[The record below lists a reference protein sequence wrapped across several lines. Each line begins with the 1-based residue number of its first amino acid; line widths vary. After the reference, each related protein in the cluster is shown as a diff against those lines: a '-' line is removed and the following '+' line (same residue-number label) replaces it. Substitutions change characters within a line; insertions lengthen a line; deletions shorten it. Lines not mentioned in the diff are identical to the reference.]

1 MDIFEGLL
9 FGFKNVLQPDILFY
23 CFVGVVIGTL
33 VGVLPGIGPIG
44 SMSILLPATF
54 GISPTAAIIMLAG
67 IYYGAM
73 YGGSTTSILVNI
85 PGEAASV
92 ITCLDGY
99 QMARKGRA
107 GPALGISAMGS
118 FIGGTLSI
126 IALMFVAVPLANAAL
141 KFGPPEFF
149 SLMCLSMSLISYLA
163 RGSTFNS
170 VLMILVGLILGTVG
184 MDPIT
189 GFPRFYFGSTT
200 LLDGIGLI
208 PVAMGLFGI
217 SEILMN
223 IELKERTILETKI
236 KNIFPT
242 LQDWK
247 RSIGPIF
254 RGSILGFF
262 FGLLPGGGAVIP
274 TFISYTAE
282 KRLSKNPEDFGKG
295 AIQGVAGPETANN
308 AGSTGAFVPM
318 LALGIPPNPVL
329 AILLGALMIHGVVA
343 GPLLMQKH
351 PEIFW
356 GVIASMYVGNIMLL
370 ILNLP
375 MIGLWVKVLR
385 IPYRMLMPLILLFC
399 FVGCYAI
406 NNNPSEIVIMII
418 FGLIGYILRR
428 FGYEPAPLLIA
439 MILGPLMET
448 NFRNSLIISDGSLKI
463 FITRPISATLLIA
476 AALLFTTSC
485 LSVYKKTKERIKEE
499 TTGDEED

>member
-1 MDIFEGLL
+1 MDIFGGLL
-9 FGFKNVLQPDILFY
+9 FGFKNVLHPDILFY
-23 CFVGVVIGTL
+23 CFLGVVIGTL
-33 VGVLPGIGPIG
+33 IGVLPGIGPIAA
-44 SMSILLPATF
+44 MSILLPTTF
-54 GISPTAAIIMLAG
+54 GLSPASAIIMLAG

-99 QMARKGRA
+99 QMAKKGRA
-107 GPALGISAMGS
+107 GPALGISAIGS
-118 FIGGTLSI
+118 FIGGTLSV
-126 IALMFVAVPLANAAL
+126 IALMFIAIPLSNAAL

-163 RGSTFNS
+163 RGSTFNAII
-170 VLMILVGLILGTVG
+170 MIIIGLILGTVG

-189 GFPRFYFGSTT
+189 GFPRFYFGSST

-242 LQDWK
+242 LKDMK
-247 RSIGPIF
+247 RSIGAIL
-254 RGSILGFF
+254 RGSVIGFF
-262 FGLLPGGGAVIP
+262 IGLLPGGGGVIP
-274 TFISYTAE
+274 TFISYTLE
-282 KRLSKNPEDFGKG
+282 KRISKNPNEFGNG
-295 AIQGVAGPETANN
+295 AIEGVAGPETANN

-329 AILLGALMIHGVVA
+329 AILFGALLMHGVVA
-343 GPLLMQKH
+343 GPLLMQRY
-351 PEIFW
+351 PDIFW

-375 MIGLWVKVLR
+375 LIGLWVKVLK

-399 FVGCYAI
+399 LVGCYAI
-406 NNNPSEIVIMII
+406 NNNPIEVFIMII
-418 FGLIGYILRR
+418 FGLIGYCLRR
-428 FGYEPAPLLIA
+428 LGYELAPMLIA
-439 MILGPLMET
+439 MILGPFMET
-448 NFRNSLIISDGSLKI
+448 NFRNSLLISDGSLKI
-463 FITRPISATLLIA
+463 FITRPISAILLIA
-476 AALLFTTSC
+476 AACLFVTSG
-485 LSVYKKTKERIKEE
+485 LSVYKKTKKKIKEVVIS
-499 TTGDEED
+499 DD